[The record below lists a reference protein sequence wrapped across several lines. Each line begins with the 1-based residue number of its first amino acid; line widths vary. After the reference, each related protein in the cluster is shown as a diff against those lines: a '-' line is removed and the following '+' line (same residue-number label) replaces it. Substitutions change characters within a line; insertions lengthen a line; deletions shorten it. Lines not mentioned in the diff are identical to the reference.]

1 MPEVEPRVPDDARLR
16 DLVRRAADELAVA
29 APLGAALLSGR
40 STGLPDGGLA
50 AHQRESRHLAE
61 IAAELDGLKG
71 LSGDDELD
79 RLALA
84 HALDRVSH
92 AVTPRPPGG
101 ELLVERHLL
110 AALLNLA
117 AAPEPRAEE
126 LAALVES
133 APGFLEASRQGCE
146 GAPAVSGEVA
156 LGAAKRLPLLLDLC
170 APAARSLP
178 ISAALR
184 QRLEASLGELLAAAA
199 EDSGWLLNEYMPT
212 AGPTLPRLTAE
223 PSGLG
228 LSLDQVEAAAEAM
241 LADQAGL
248 DFDDLAAQRG
258 ELPEAPPAF
267 PPGAMPRPAAGL
279 AVGADA
285 CRRGGAGRAPR
296 GAPPR
301 GAGFG
306 GGAQAAGLQ
315 PPRPPLAPARGGPRG
330 GAPAQPA

>member
-1 MPEVEPRVPDDARLR
+1 MPEVEPRMPDDVRLR
-16 DLVRRAADELAVA
+16 DLVRRAAGELDSA

-50 AHQRESRHLAE
+50 AHQRESRQLAE
-61 IAAELDGLKG
+61 IAAELDGLEG
-71 LSGDDELD
+71 LAGDDELD

-84 HALDRVSH
+84 PALDRVSH

-117 AAPEPRAEE
+117 ASPEPRAEE

-133 APGFLEASRQGCE
+133 APGFLEASREGCE

-170 APAARSLP
+170 AAAAGSLP

-184 QRLEASLGELLAAAA
+184 QRLEAALGELLAAAA
-199 EDSGWLLNEYMPT
+199 EDSGWLLKEYMPT

-223 PSGLG
+223 RSGLG

-267 PPGAMPRPAAGL
+267 PPGAMPRAAAGL
-279 AVGADA
+279 AVVADA
-285 CRRGGAGRAPR
+285 CRRGGAGRGPR
-296 GAPPR
+296 GPHPRGGRFVGGAPPAWLPAPPPPP
-301 GAGFG
+301 GPAAGGPPG
-306 GGAQAAGLQ
+306 GGARHA
-315 PPRPPLAPARGGPRG
+315 
-330 GAPAQPA
+330 